1 MRNWY
6 RHVLLDRHAV
16 EKDTIGNL
24 LIVLAQKYTY
34 INLDGVVY
42 SRPRPHDIQHS
53 HM

>member
-1 MRNWY
+1 MRNWF
-6 RHVLLDRHAV
+6 RHVLLDRNAAGA
-16 EKDTIGNL
+16 IGNL

-34 INLDGVVY
+34 INLDGIVY